1 VKGMPPRGK
10 RNVNPP
16 GPKGG
21 PGAGPRPHPGPG
33 RP

>member
-21 PGAGPRPHPGPG
+21 PGAGR
-33 RP
+33 